1 MAILY
6 GLRFFWR
13 RQVAF
18 ISLFS
23 PWEGKENAVMV
34 GIFFSFVSQRNGQ
47 EWGGKGAREAPD
59 SSASRIQHGAARQ
72 LGAWQSLFAKRNA
85 LFCITDF
92 ETRKNLFFLQHK
104 KNNAKQNIFY
114 GSFSDTLFSSIPSA
128 QQESLSAQNSFF
140 LVPSVFRTS
149 SQTFLTFLFVS
160 NWHTAVATN
169 NSLDSLLL
177 TVIDITIKLK
187 LLYNVGERKMKE
199 TNGDRMRSEFVSFI
213 SLFVRVERRGK
224 CAISFRR

>member
-1 MAILY
+1 
-6 GLRFFWR
+6 
-13 RQVAF
+13 
-18 ISLFS
+18 
-23 PWEGKENAVMV
+23 MV

-72 LGAWQSLFAKRNA
+72 LGAWQSLLQN
-85 LFCITDF
+85 
-92 ETRKNLFFLQHK
+92 ETPSFVLLTSRRERIYFFSSTK
-104 KNNAKQNIFY
+104 KNNTKQNIFY

-177 TVIDITIKLK
+177 TVIDITIKL
-187 LLYNVGERKMKE
+187 
-199 TNGDRMRSEFVSFI
+199 
-213 SLFVRVERRGK
+213 
-224 CAISFRR
+224 

>member
-1 MAILY
+1 MSFIFFTHAIIFLFFLPRMAILY
-6 GLRFFWR
+6 GLRFFLTTTS
-13 RQVAF
+13 
-18 ISLFS
+18 SLH
-23 PWEGKENAVMV
+23 
-34 GIFFSFVSQRNGQ
+34 FSFLSMRRERKCCHGWHIFLFRFP
-47 EWGGKGAREAPD
+47 EKRTRMGRKGSERSTWLLGIQDPTW
-59 SSASRIQHGAARQ
+59 SSTAAR
-72 LGAWQSLFAKRNA
+72 SVTISFAKRNA

-104 KNNAKQNIFY
+104 KNNTKQNIFY

-177 TVIDITIKLK
+177 TVIDITIKL
-187 LLYNVGERKMKE
+187 
-199 TNGDRMRSEFVSFI
+199 
-213 SLFVRVERRGK
+213 
-224 CAISFRR
+224 

>member
-1 MAILY
+1 MLSWLAYFSLSFPRETDKNGEEREREKHLTPRHPGSNMEQHGSSERDNLFCKTKRPLLY
-6 GLRFFWR
+6 YWLRDEKES
-13 RQVAF
+13 
-18 ISLFS
+18 IFS
-23 PWEGKENAVMV
+23 PA
-34 GIFFSFVSQRNGQ
+34 Q
-47 EWGGKGAREAPD
+47 
-59 SSASRIQHGAARQ
+59 
-72 LGAWQSLFAKRNA
+72 
-85 LFCITDF
+85 
-92 ETRKNLFFLQHK
+92 K
-104 KNNAKQNIFY
+104 KNNTKQNIFY

>member
-1 MAILY
+1 MSFIFFTHAIIFLFFLPRMAILY

-72 LGAWQSLFAKRNA
+72 LGAWQSLLQN
-85 LFCITDF
+85 
-92 ETRKNLFFLQHK
+92 ETP
-104 KNNAKQNIFY
+104 
-114 GSFSDTLFSSIPSA
+114 SFVLLTSRRERIYFFSSTKKIIQNKTSFMAPSQILYSRLFPLPSRSHWVRKIPF
-128 QQESLSAQNSFF
+128 SLYPLSFAPHHKLSWPF
-140 LVPSVFRTS
+140 FS
-149 SQTFLTFLFVS
+149 FLT
-160 NWHTAVATN
+160 
-169 NSLDSLLL
+169 DIPLLL
-177 TVIDITIKLK
+177 QTT
-187 LLYNVGERKMKE
+187 R
-199 TNGDRMRSEFVSFI
+199 
-213 SLFVRVERRGK
+213 
-224 CAISFRR
+224 